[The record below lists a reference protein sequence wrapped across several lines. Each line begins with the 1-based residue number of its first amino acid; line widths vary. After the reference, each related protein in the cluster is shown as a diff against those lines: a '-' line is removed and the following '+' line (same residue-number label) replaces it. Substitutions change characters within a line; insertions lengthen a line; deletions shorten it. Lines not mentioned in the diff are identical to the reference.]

1 MSLPE
6 ESVAVNTL
14 PEVTTIP
21 TGKKLIFTDP
31 DTNEGG
37 IITLENLTKQIL
49 QNLTT
54 QTFGL
59 DQGNLTLL
67 QAINQLNSKK
77 ISNNRFSV
85 IHIHYSDPDVDKIG
99 GLDNCVID
107 AFDNIIPKDGA
118 FYGTFTA
125 NIRYLML
132 GYRYITGKYG
142 TIVLFDFN
150 NNTRRWNM
158 NDGKI
163 TKA

>member
-67 QAINQLNSKK
+67 QAINQLNSNTPRIKFNGNINRMTFRSGSNG
-77 ISNNRFSV
+77 ISNV
-85 IHIHYSDPDVDKIG
+85 Y
-99 GLDNCVID
+99 
-107 AFDNIIPKDGA
+107 
-118 FYGTFTA
+118 
-125 NIRYLML
+125 
-132 GYRYITGKYG
+132 
-142 TIVLFDFN
+142 FDFYK
-150 NNTRRWNM
+150 
-158 NDGKI
+158 NDGKRTTI
-163 TKA
+163 SFYTDGSNGIQMSKDDTVIWTMKP

>member
-1 MSLPE
+1 MLLPE
-6 ESVAVNTL
+6 ESVAANTL

-67 QAINQLNSKK
+67 QAINQLNSNTPRIKFNGNINRMTFRSGSNG
-77 ISNNRFSV
+77 ISNV
-85 IHIHYSDPDVDKIG
+85 Y
-99 GLDNCVID
+99 
-107 AFDNIIPKDGA
+107 
-118 FYGTFTA
+118 
-125 NIRYLML
+125 
-132 GYRYITGKYG
+132 
-142 TIVLFDFN
+142 FDFYK
-150 NNTRRWNM
+150 
-158 NDGKI
+158 NDGKRTTI
-163 TKA
+163 SFYTDGSNGIQMSKDDTVIWTMKP

>member
-1 MSLPE
+1 MPKWTDYTIKTTVADNDEVMVLDTAGKANKRLSL
-6 ESVAVNTL
+6 STL
-14 PEVTTIP
+14 SDWVLGKIADKVFEKLQTNDKTIL
-21 TGKKLIFTDP
+21 G
-31 DTNEGG
+31 
-37 IITLENLTKQIL
+37 
-49 QNLTT
+49 
-54 QTFGL
+54 
-59 DQGNLTLL
+59 
-67 QAINQLNSKK
+67 AINELNSKK